1 MDALVDL
8 TWRIYP
14 ASALMALGTLLAVR
28 GTVTEWVGLRQAL
41 RSDPTKI
48 LVFLIGFR
56 QAIIGL
62 GLIAIGAAW
71 AWHIPV
77 LLVLALVIGGEET
90 LEGSV
95 HIYAV
100 RRGRRLAEKSG
111 PKTTN

>member
-1 MDALVDL
+1 
-8 TWRIYP
+8 
-14 ASALMALGTLLAVR
+14 MALGTLLTLR
-28 GTVTEWVGLRQAL
+28 GTVTEWIGLRQAL
-41 RSDPTKI
+41 RSDPARI

-62 GLIAIGAAW
+62 GLIAIGAAR

-77 LLVLALVIGGEET
+77 LLVIGGEET

-111 PKTTN
+111 PKVTN